1 MTEDKT
7 RCIVA
12 ADEIEQLIVSQ
23 FPLVL
28 ESVAEELDSICND
41 MQWRLEHSRK
51 AAFYAEVVAKNI
63 RYFIAQAKEDESA

>member
-1 MTEDKT
+1 MTKDEP
-7 RCIVA
+7 RYIIA
-12 ADEIEQLIVSQ
+12 EHEIEEQIQSN
-23 FPLVL
+23 FALVL
-28 ESVAEELDSICND
+28 DAVAKELDSICND